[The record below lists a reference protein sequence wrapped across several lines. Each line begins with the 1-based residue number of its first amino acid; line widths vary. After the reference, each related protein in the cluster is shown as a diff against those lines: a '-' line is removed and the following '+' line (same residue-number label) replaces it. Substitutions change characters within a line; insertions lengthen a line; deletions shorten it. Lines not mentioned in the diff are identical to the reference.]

1 VRLVRLGYSGARGGA
16 MRTTRNQ
23 VRPFKCPPGP
33 GDNRATATG
42 SIPCGTG
49 RPGHLTQEQAQKKAE
64 GLTRRAQRLGLRKKY
79 VVISTCTM
87 GLVVAER
94 CKL

>member
-1 VRLVRLGYSGARGGA
+1 
-16 MRTTRNQ
+16 
-23 VRPFKCPPGP
+23 
-33 GDNRATATG
+33 
-42 SIPCGTG
+42 
-49 RPGHLTQEQAQKKAE
+49 LTQEQAQKKAE
-64 GLTRRAQRLGLRKKY
+64 GLNRKAQRLGLRKKY